1 MKENGE
7 LNRSGHEVHAI
18 IATMKRG
25 VPAQVRRAMAER
37 SDKLL
42 DDDLLVIREQFKR
55 LVLLRV
61 KEEDG
66 IESMKFFE
74 KRLEKDTFE
83 SEISDALKEV
93 AATPTAA
100 GSVVGTRTQ
109 WHLRRSSPISA

>member
-42 DDDLLVIREQFKR
+42 DDDLLVICEQFKR

-66 IESMKFFE
+66 MS
-74 KRLEKDTFE
+74 
-83 SEISDALKEV
+83 
-93 AATPTAA
+93 
-100 GSVVGTRTQ
+100 Q
-109 WHLRRSSPISA
+109 